1 MPQAVG
7 VKRPPYR
14 GEVEDLE
21 EKEDVHPN
29 HDGQTLPGVG
39 EGLPV
44 SPAPQQPAQQVHE
57 PDADV
62 DLHVVAVVK
71 LDGGQVVDVLQIE
84 QEKGQQDEGQASNIP
99 RTQHPAY

>member
-7 VKRPPYR
+7 IKRPPYR

-44 SPAPQQPAQQVHE
+44 SPAP
-57 PDADV
+57 
-62 DLHVVAVVK
+62 
-71 LDGGQVVDVLQIE
+71 
-84 QEKGQQDEGQASNIP
+84 
-99 RTQHPAY
+99 

>member
-7 VKRPPYR
+7 IKRPPYR

-44 SPAPQQPAQQVHE
+44 SPAPYQPAQQVHE

-62 DLHVVAVVK
+62 DLHVVPIVK
-71 LDGGQVVDVLQIE
+71 LDGGQVVDVL
-84 QEKGQQDEGQASNIP
+84 
-99 RTQHPAY
+99 